1 MAGPSPYPPPVKP
14 TLYRI
19 GETVH
24 LTALG
29 VWAGALFGAG
39 VAAAVAFPT
48 MRALDPTLGAY
59 PNYTGEHWM
68 LAAGRVAARVFL
80 ITDVAQF
87 VCAFLAVVG
96 FIGATVFG
104 PRSRSWLRFF
114 RAGALGVAFLL
125 VSYHLLI
132 QGPRMDRDLRA
143 YWDAAAAGDNATA
156 TTHQDAFAAQHGAA
170 SRIMTATF
178 GATLL
183 TLGLGAWTLAG
194 AGTRKHEEGARS

>member
-1 MAGPSPYPPPVKP
+1 MKP
-14 TLYRI
+14 RLYRI

-48 MRALDPTLGAY
+48 MKGLDPTLGAY
-59 PNYTGEHWM
+59 PDYTGEHWV

-80 ITDVAQF
+80 IADITQF
-87 VCAFLAVVG
+87 VCAFLAVGG
-96 FIGATVFG
+96 FVLAAVAGDRV
-104 PRSRSWLRFF
+104 RSWLKFF

-143 YWDAAAAGDNATA
+143 YWDAAASGDNATA
-156 TTHQDAFAAQHGAA
+156 RVHQDAFAARHGGA
-170 SRIMTATF
+170 SRIMGATF
-178 GATLL
+178 VATML
-183 TLGLGAWTLAG
+183 TLGLGAWSLAG
-194 AGTRKHEEGARS
+194 GRNEGTRA

>member
-1 MAGPSPYPPPVKP
+1 MPRPYASPVKP
-14 TLYRI
+14 RLYRI

-48 MRALDPTLGAY
+48 MKGLDPTLGAY

-80 ITDVAQF
+80 ITDLTQF

-96 FIGATVFG
+96 FVVATVAG
-104 PRSRSWLRFF
+104 DKARSWLKFF

-156 TTHQDAFAAQHGAA
+156 KAHQDAFAAQHGGA
-170 SRIMTATF
+170 SRVMTATF
-178 GATLL
+178 GATLV
-183 TLGLGAWTLAG
+183 TLGLGAWGLAG
-194 AGTRKHEEGARS
+194 AGTRKDDAEARS

>member
-1 MAGPSPYPPPVKP
+1 MPHPYPSPVKP

-48 MRALDPTLGAY
+48 MKGLDPTLGAY
-59 PNYTGEHWM
+59 PDYTGEHWM

-80 ITDVAQF
+80 ITDMTQF

-96 FIGATVFG
+96 FVVATVAG
-104 PRSRSWLRFF
+104 DKARSWLKFF
-114 RAGALGVAFLL
+114 RAASLGVAFLL

-156 TTHQDAFAAQHGAA
+156 KAHQDAFAAQHGGA

-183 TLGLGAWTLAG
+183 TLGLGAWALAG
-194 AGTRKHEEGARS
+194 MVGRRREGVQA